1 MEGYTVDYDQE
12 HRLYRRSHDRG
23 RPRDWPNVEL
33 RIPESLIAD
42 EAKTYTT
49 SEEWLEEIATLATH
63 KSSPIAPAQHYVV
76 PFQRLQGTYRRAIT
90 TEKNWRVGCEPWL
103 VKFSSSELR
112 FELFSPLTLV
122 VKVGNHPLLH
132 FTPYRQH
139 DNHPSNDD

>member
-1 MEGYTVDYDQE
+1 MEGYTVDYDRRTPLIQAKSRPWPTS
-12 HRLYRRSHDRG
+12 RLA
-23 RPRDWPNVEL
+23 NVEL

-76 PFQRLQGTYRRAIT
+76 PFQRLQSTYRRAIT

-112 FELFSPLTLV
+112 VELFSPLTLV

-132 FTPYRQH
+132 FTISATRQ
-139 DNHPSNDD
+139 SSQQ